1 MEHELI
7 YNEYAGWLL
16 EHEELLSKLKQ
27 LDSLLLFRFE
37 NVLNVVDHLYNKLID
52 DPTYNEDDH
61 DNFSFGFHYL
71 HTQVE
76 EIKKILVNLYNND
89 YLAMNVDAKKVN
101 LLLNTI
107 DFQHELLDLEN
118 YDAQS
123 MEQLLNFETLIISK
137 LTNKE
142 KIDET
147 LYKQLDDMSLQIFKR
162 LNIEYYPI
170 DSIFLEI
177 ADELGIIKEWEIIP
191 FSYLKKDLNWNL
203 VPYIM
208 L

>member
-147 LYKQLDDMSLQIFKR
+147 LYQQLDDMSLQIFKR

-177 ADELGIIKEWEIIP
+177 ADELGIIKE
-191 FSYLKKDLNWNL
+191 
-203 VPYIM
+203 
-208 L
+208 

>member
-37 NVLNVVDHLYNKLID
+37 NVFNVVDHLYNKLID

-61 DNFSFGFHYL
+61 DNFSFGFHYI

-76 EIKKILVNLYNND
+76 EIKKILFNVYNND

>member
-1 MEHELI
+1 MNMEHELI

-37 NVLNVVDHLYNKLID
+37 NVFNVVDHLYNKLID

-61 DNFSFGFHYL
+61 DNFSFGFHYI

-76 EIKKILVNLYNND
+76 EIKKILFNVYNND
-89 YLAMNVDAKKVN
+89 YLAMNIDAKKVN

-147 LYKQLDDMSLQIFKR
+147 LYKKLDDMSLQIFKR

-177 ADELGIIKEWEIIP
+177 ADELGIIKE
-191 FSYLKKDLNWNL
+191 
-203 VPYIM
+203 
-208 L
+208 